1 MAKPDPT
8 APRGVMVVRNT
19 STDRGDSVCERGYE
33 KERERVKERGCMLLD
48 VKIQGCVG
56 DYMEGG

>member
-1 MAKPDPT
+1 
-8 APRGVMVVRNT
+8 MVVRNT